1 MNAFMVGQQH
11 VVIITATVTTAAEG
25 HINLILYMIYCGST
39 PRRRP
44 LLHHSLQKLI
54 CRTASALH
62 ILEQTATFRI
72 WRAASAGDE
81 TSDKSSAPR
90 PSI

>member
-25 HINLILYMIYCGST
+25 HIDLILYVVYCGST
-39 PRRRP
+39 PRRP

-54 CRTASALH
+54 CCRTASALH
-62 ILEQTATFRI
+62 IRI
-72 WRAASAGDE
+72 KQRLFVFGGASAAGMRDE
-81 TSDKSSAPR
+81 
-90 PSI
+90 